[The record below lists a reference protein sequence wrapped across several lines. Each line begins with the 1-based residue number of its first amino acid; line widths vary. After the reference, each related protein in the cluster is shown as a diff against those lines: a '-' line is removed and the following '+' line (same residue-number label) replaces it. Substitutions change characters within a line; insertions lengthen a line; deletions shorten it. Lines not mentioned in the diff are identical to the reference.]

1 MTNFIEH
8 KQRDG
13 DDFILWTLLDA
24 AGQPVPVGAVL
35 TSATDSDHRS
45 FKVSGGRPPH
55 HDASTGRVYGEWLDN
70 DNSGEYFPHVFD
82 CKWLKVE
89 KSLGLTPPAPVAIVP
104 TPDPAAVLS
113 RALGEMVREMLPDM
127 LPELIRATVQ
137 DMADGGY
144 FIDMANDGDY
154 DDAIQTKLDDGDY
167 MTPDSWDASD
177 YADEIRETASVDD
190 IKEDIADIIRDM
202 MRDNALVVKFNPDH

>member
-8 KQRDG
+8 NYRDG
-13 DDFILWTLLDA
+13 ESFVSWSLLDA
-24 AGQPVPVGAVL
+24 GGQPVPVGAVL
-35 TSATDSDHRS
+35 TSDHRT
-45 FKVSGGRPPH
+45 FKASGGMPPKH
-55 HDASTGRVYGEWLDN
+55 EASTGRIYGEWLDN

-82 CKWLKVE
+82 CKWLRIDKA
-89 KSLGLTPPAPVAIVP
+89 LDMAPPAPVAIVP

-113 RALGEMVREMLPDM
+113 RALGEMVREMLPEM

-154 DDAIQTKLDDGDY
+154 DDAIQAKLDDGDY

-177 YADEIRETASVDD
+177 YADEIRETASVD
-190 IKEDIADIIRDM
+190 IKDDIADIIRDM